1 MGQMNEYKGFS
12 ISPGVIL
19 EGKLKYVGL
28 IARKPGIKIE
38 SPKHERYNRKELYN
52 AIKEFTNKK

>member
-1 MGQMNEYKGFS
+1 MGQENEYKGFS
-12 ISPGVIL
+12 VAPGVIQ

-28 IARKPGIKIE
+28 IARRPGLRIE
-38 SPKHERYNRKELYN
+38 APVHEKYNRKELYK

>member
-1 MGQMNEYKGFS
+1 MGGLNEYKGFS
-12 ISPGVIL
+12 VAPGVIQ

-28 IARKPGIKIE
+28 IARRPGLRIE
-38 SPKHERYNRKELYN
+38 APVHEKYNRKELYN